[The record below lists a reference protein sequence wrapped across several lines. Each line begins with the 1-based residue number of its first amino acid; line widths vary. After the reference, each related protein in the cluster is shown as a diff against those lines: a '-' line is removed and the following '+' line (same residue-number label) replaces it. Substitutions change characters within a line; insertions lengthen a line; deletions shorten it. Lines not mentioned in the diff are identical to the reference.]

1 MTCFHEIWKQLHRS
15 RDRHLRL
22 NGKAKDELLLAI
34 AKLGCPGIAVITC
47 SDASLEGGGVC
58 SASALSNKG
67 SLALAQLRSQP
78 LMNGLGKMV
87 LVEVFSGIGGGRR
100 AFDLAALHV
109 ACYIAL
115 DTSRSA
121 AAVIESCW
129 PDAHQFD
136 HVKGSV
142 SQVADCIRMLA
153 CRAAHVL
160 VIFGATHRSSSGET
174 AKERVDG
181 LTIEGLKLT
190 KALHISLPHLKV
202 SCLGESEMNIIS
214 CCLDYWL
221 TTPRVVGSGTAQD
234 IVDVVQSLSLPSL

>member
-1 MTCFHEIWKQLHRS
+1 
-15 RDRHLRL
+15 
-22 NGKAKDELLLAI
+22 
-34 AKLGCPGIAVITC
+34 
-47 SDASLEGGGVC
+47 
-58 SASALSNKG
+58 
-67 SLALAQLRSQP
+67 
-78 LMNGLGKMV
+78 
-87 LVEVFSGIGGGRR
+87 
-100 AFDLAALHV
+100 
-109 ACYIAL
+109 
-115 DTSRSA
+115 
-121 AAVIESCW
+121 
-129 PDAHQFD
+129 
-136 HVKGSV
+136 
-142 SQVADCIRMLA
+142 MLA